1 MLMNEICTKCRLTK
15 KAVEYY
21 VGKKLIWP
29 KILENGYRD
38 FSGEDVER
46 LKKDCHTPKARLAC
60 RALLTG
66 RMDIGL

>member
-21 VGKKLIWP
+21 VGQKLIWP

-46 LKKDCHTPKARLAC
+46 LKKIATLRRLG
-60 RALLTG
+60 LPVG
-66 RMDIGL
+66 RSLQEEWT